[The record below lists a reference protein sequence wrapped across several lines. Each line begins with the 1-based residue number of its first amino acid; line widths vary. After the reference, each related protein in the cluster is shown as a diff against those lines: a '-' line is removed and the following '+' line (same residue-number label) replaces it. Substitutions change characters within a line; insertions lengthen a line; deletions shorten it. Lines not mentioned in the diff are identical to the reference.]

1 MYGYSMKARLYK
13 YMYITIAAASMCLG
27 CLAALKIRTTALKKE
42 RNITRVGTLGAYF
55 RIVMAYPTGVKKSA
69 KFGFKIGI

>member
-1 MYGYSMKARLYK
+1 MYGYSMKARLYKYK

-42 RNITRVGTLGAYF
+42 RNITRVAMEDSSGTRTSLLE
-55 RIVMAYPTGVKKSA
+55 
-69 KFGFKIGI
+69 